1 MLPRGTDMESPS
13 FFTNKEFDMDIVNKT
28 VQHKTYGRGKIYEL
42 KDNIVSVQFGQA
54 VKKFIFPDAFR
65 EYLFLIEKQ
74 SRQYVDKIL
83 ADIDADIKSQRE
95 KEQRES
101 EKMRLLRNLPLN
113 ATSQAAFGFLHNDRK
128 KAAENWNVSV
138 GNFRSGFNRGQ
149 PRIPSR
155 IYPNSACLLTFREKN
170 DQEEKRYIWGTFM
183 VREDFVG
190 PECTDGIIPAHEKY
204 RIMLT
209 EDESEKL
216 GFWKYFAH
224 DPGSKNKWGLV
235 ESKYFSNMTMAHIL
249 HDILVIKRGTDQ
261 QQLCEEFVDYFCEL
275 NKINNKQIL
284 C

>member
-1 MLPRGTDMESPS
+1 MESPS

-28 VQHKTYGRGKIYEL
+28 VQHKTFGRGKICEL
-42 KDNIVSVQFGQA
+42 MDNIVSVQFGQA
-54 VKKFIFPDAFR
+54 VKKFIFPDVFR

-83 ADIDADIKSQRE
+83 ADIDADIKLQRE

-101 EKMRLLRNLPLN
+101 EKMRLLRSLPLN
-113 ATSQAAFGFLHNDRK
+113 ANSQAAFGFFYNDRK
-128 KAAENWNVSV
+128 KVAENWNVFL
-138 GNFRSGFNRGQ
+138 GDFRSGYNLGK

-170 DQEEKRYIWGTFM
+170 DQEEKRYIWGVFM
-183 VREDFVG
+183 ARENFVG

-204 RIMLT
+204 RIILT
-209 EDESEKL
+209 ENESKDLE
-216 GFWKYFAH
+216 FWKYFSNE
-224 DPGSKNKWGLV
+224 PGSQRKWGSV
-235 ESKYFSNMTMAHIL
+235 EFKYFSNMAMAHIL
-249 HDILVIKRGTDQ
+249 HDILAIKHDTDQ

>member
-13 FFTNKEFDMDIVNKT
+13 FFTSKEFDMDIVNKT
-28 VQHKTYGRGKIYEL
+28 VQHKTFGRGKICEL

-54 VKKFIFPDAFR
+54 VRKFIFPDAFR
-65 EYLFLIEKQ
+65 GYLFLIEKQ

-83 ADIDADIKSQRE
+83 ADIDANIKSQRE

-101 EKMRLLRNLPLN
+101 EKMRLLRSLPLN
-113 ATSQAAFGFLHNDRK
+113 ATSQAAFGFFYNDRK
-128 KAAENWNVSV
+128 KVAESWNVTV
-138 GNFRSGFNRGQ
+138 GNFRSGYNRGQ

-155 IYPNSACLLTFREKN
+155 IYPNSACLLTFRKKN

-183 VREDFVG
+183 VNEDFIG
-190 PECTDGIIPAHEKY
+190 PECADGIIPAHEKY
-204 RIMLT
+204 RIMLA
-209 EDESEKL
+209 EDESEKF

-224 DPGSKNKWGLV
+224 DAGSQNKWGSV
-235 ESKYFSNMTMAHIL
+235 EFKYFSNMTMAHIL
-249 HDILVIKRGTDQ
+249 HDIWVTKRGTDQ

>member
-28 VQHKTYGRGKIYEL
+28 VQHKTFGRGKICEL
-42 KDNIVSVQFGQA
+42 MDNIVSVQFGQA
-54 VKKFIFPDAFR
+54 VKKFIFPDVFR

-83 ADIDADIKSQRE
+83 ADIDADIKLQRE

-101 EKMRLLRNLPLN
+101 EKMRLLRSLPLN
-113 ATSQAAFGFLHNDRK
+113 ANSQAAFGFFYNDRK
-128 KAAENWNVSV
+128 KVAENWNVFL
-138 GNFRSGFNRGQ
+138 GDFRSGYNLGK

-170 DQEEKRYIWGTFM
+170 DQEEKRYIWGVFM
-183 VREDFVG
+183 ARENFVG

-204 RIMLT
+204 RIILT
-209 EDESEKL
+209 ENESKDLE
-216 GFWKYFAH
+216 FWKYFSNE
-224 DPGSKNKWGLV
+224 PGSQRKWGSV
-235 ESKYFSNMTMAHIL
+235 EFKYFSNMAMAHIL
-249 HDILVIKRGTDQ
+249 HDILAIKHDTDQ

>member
-1 MLPRGTDMESPS
+1 LLPRGTDMESPS
-13 FFTNKEFDMDIVNKT
+13 FFTDKEFDMDIVNKT
-28 VQHKTYGRGKIYEL
+28 VQHKTFGRGKICEL
-42 KDNIVSVQFGQA
+42 KDNIVFVQFGQA
-54 VKKFIFPDAFR
+54 VRKFIFPDAFK

-83 ADIDADIKSQRE
+83 ADIDADIKSQRK

-101 EKMRLLRNLPLN
+101 EKMKLLRSLPMN
-113 ATSQAAFGFLHNDRK
+113 ANSQAAFGFFYNERK
-128 KAAENWNVSV
+128 KAAESWNVTV
-138 GNFRSGFNRGQ
+138 GNFRSGYNRGQ

-183 VREDFVG
+183 VKEDFVG
-190 PECTDGIIPAHEKY
+190 SECTDGIIPAHEKY

-209 EDESEKL
+209 EDESEEF

-224 DPGSKNKWGLV
+224 YPGSKNKWGLV
-235 ESKYFSNMTMAHIL
+235 EFKYFSNMTMAHIL

-261 QQLCEEFVDYFCEL
+261 QHLCEEFIDYFCEL

>member
-1 MLPRGTDMESPS
+1 
-13 FFTNKEFDMDIVNKT
+13 MDIVNKT
-28 VQHKTYGRGKIYEL
+28 VQHKTFGRGKICEL
-42 KDNIVSVQFGQA
+42 MDNIVSVQFGQA
-54 VKKFIFPDAFR
+54 VKKFIFPDVFR

-83 ADIDADIKSQRE
+83 ADIDADIKLQRE

-101 EKMRLLRNLPLN
+101 EKMRLLRSLPLN
-113 ATSQAAFGFLHNDRK
+113 ANSQAAFGFFYNDRK
-128 KAAENWNVSV
+128 KVAENWNVFL
-138 GNFRSGFNRGQ
+138 GDFRSGYNRGK

-170 DQEEKRYIWGTFM
+170 DQEEKRYIWGVFM
-183 VREDFVG
+183 ARENFVG

-204 RIMLT
+204 RIILT
-209 EDESEKL
+209 ENESKDLE
-216 GFWKYFAH
+216 FWKYFSNE
-224 DPGSKNKWGLV
+224 PGSQRKWGSV
-235 ESKYFSNMTMAHIL
+235 EFKYFSNMAMAHIL
-249 HDILVIKRGTDQ
+249 HDILAIKHDTDQ